1 MRSSLGFHTMT
12 ITLATNGNTAKE
24 LIMDF
29 KRYETKTNLIKMY
42 HLNEEKNLYRLI
54 SQKIVTF

>member
-42 HLNEEKNLYRLI
+42 HLNEEK
-54 SQKIVTF
+54 KIYTV